1 MSDYSKELAKEVLCW
16 YNIDF
21 TESESSITLFLFN
34 VKKMTMELAV
44 FSSFEDVLC
53 EMLFTM
59 EESNKCTFEEINEHI
74 WTDEEILYVK
84 SLGKYKHRAILWIY
98 KLFRTFK
105 HWIQTIAEQCAGECK

>member
-1 MSDYSKELAKEVLCW
+1 MSDYTKELAKEVLDF

-34 VKKMTMELAV
+34 VTTMDVEQAV
-44 FSSFEDVLC
+44 FSSWEDVLC

-59 EESNKCTFEEINEHI
+59 EESNKCTFDEIREHV

-84 SLGKYKHRAILWIY
+84 RLLKDDS
-98 KLFRTFK
+98 
-105 HWIQTIAEQCAGECK
+105 Q